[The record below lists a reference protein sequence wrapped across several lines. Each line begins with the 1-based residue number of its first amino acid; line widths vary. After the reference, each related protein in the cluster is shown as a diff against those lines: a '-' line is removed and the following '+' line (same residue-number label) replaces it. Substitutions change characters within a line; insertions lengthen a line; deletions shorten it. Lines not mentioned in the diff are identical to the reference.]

1 MHGSCTNAPTMR
13 VGTHQKGTAGFS
25 LIELMMVIV
34 IIMVLVTLAMPNV
47 MKATQHQPTM
57 QGTQRVMDSAHY
69 AKNRAVNDF
78 RAYALQIVPYISD
91 DLVGEVRVHRGT
103 GPECSSVDVASGA
116 PIKTYELDSIFPVE
130 EQTKGDNV
138 HVRIVTIRPQGLHTL
153 CFTPDGRMVNH
164 TTSQPVASELS
175 SEYAAGDAVI
185 ILQRFNGGVAVSER
199 HNVILPFSG
208 KPRFT
213 YGDDKGAKGEG
224 GA

>member
-1 MHGSCTNAPTMR
+1 MKNQHGES
-13 VGTHQKGTAGFS
+13 GFS

-47 MKATQHQPTM
+47 MKATQHQPAI
-57 QGTQRVMDSAHY
+57 QATQKVMDAAHF

-103 GPECSSVDVASGA
+103 GPQCSSVDIASST
-116 PIKTYELDSIFPVE
+116 PIRTFELDSIFPVE
-130 EQTKGDNV
+130 EQTGGPNV
-138 HVRIVTIRPQGLHTL
+138 HVRIVKVRPQGLHTL

-164 TTSQPVASELS
+164 TNSQPIASELS
-175 SEYAAGDAVI
+175 SDYGAGDAVI
-185 ILQRFNGGVAVSER
+185 VIQRFTGGVAVSEQ

-213 YGDDKGAKGEG
+213 YGDDEGPKGEG

>member
-1 MHGSCTNAPTMR
+1 MKCQSGS
-13 VGTHQKGTAGFS
+13 KGFS
-25 LIELMMVIV
+25 LLELMMVIV

-47 MKATQHQPTM
+47 MKATQHQPTI
-57 QGTQRVMDSAHY
+57 QATQKVMDSAHY

-103 GPECSSVDVASGA
+103 GPQCSSVDVAAGA
-116 PIKTYELDSIFPVE
+116 PIKTYELDSIFPIE
-130 EQTKGDNV
+130 EQSDGPNV
-138 HVRIVTIRPQGLHTL
+138 HVRIVKVRPQGLHTL

-164 TTSQPVASELS
+164 TNNQPVASDLS
-175 SEYAAGDAVI
+175 SEYGAGDAVI
-185 ILQRFNGGVAVSER
+185 AIQRFNDGVAVSEQ

-213 YGDDKGAKGEG
+213 YGDEKGSKGEG

>member
-1 MHGSCTNAPTMR
+1 MGRMKNQNGCS
-13 VGTHQKGTAGFS
+13 GFS
-25 LIELMMVIV
+25 LLELMMVIV

-47 MKATQHQPTM
+47 MKATQHQPTI
-57 QGTQRVMDSAHY
+57 QATQKVMDAAHY

-103 GPECSSVDVASGA
+103 GPQCSSVDVGGGT
-116 PIKTYELDSIFPVE
+116 PIKTYELDSIFPIE
-130 EQTKGDNV
+130 EQTEGPNV
-138 HVRIVTIRPQGLHTL
+138 HIRIVKVRPQGLHTL

-164 TTSQPVASELS
+164 TNNQPVASDLS
-175 SEYAAGDAVI
+175 SDYGAGDAVVVI
-185 ILQRFNGGVAVSER
+185 QRFTGGVAVSEQ

-213 YGDDKGAKGEG
+213 YGDEKGSKGEG

>member
-1 MHGSCTNAPTMR
+1 MGRMKNQNGSS
-13 VGTHQKGTAGFS
+13 GFS
-25 LIELMMVIV
+25 LVELMMVIV

-47 MKATQHQPTM
+47 MKATQHQPTI
-57 QGTQRVMDSAHY
+57 QATQKVMDAAHF

-91 DLVGEVRVHRGT
+91 EVVGEVRVHRGT
-103 GPECSSVDVASGA
+103 GPQCSSVDVAGGT
-116 PIKTYELDSIFPVE
+116 PIRTFELDSIFPIE
-130 EQTKGDNV
+130 EQTEGPNV
-138 HVRIVTIRPQGLHTL
+138 HVRIVKVRPQGLHTL

-164 TTSQPVASELS
+164 TNNQPIVSDLS
-175 SEYAAGDAVI
+175 SDYGAGDAVI
-185 ILQRFNGGVAVSER
+185 VIQRFTGGVAVSAQ

>member
-1 MHGSCTNAPTMR
+1 MR
-13 VGTHQKGTAGFS
+13 VDSQHTHSAGFT

-34 IIMVLVTLAMPNV
+34 IIMIMVTLAMPNV

-57 QGTQRVMDSAHY
+57 QATQKVMDSAHY

-91 DLVGEVRVHRGT
+91 ELVGEVRVHRGT
-103 GPECSSVDVASGA
+103 GPQCSSVDVANGA
-116 PIKTYELDSIFPVE
+116 PIKTYSLDEIFPLS
-130 EQTKGDNV
+130 EQTGGDNV
-138 HVRIVTIRPQGLHTL
+138 HVRILTIRPQGLHTV

-164 TTSQPVASELS
+164 TTNQPIASELS
-175 SEYAAGDAVI
+175 SDYGAGDGVI
-185 ILQRFNGGVAVSER
+185 VVQRFTGGVAVSQR

-208 KPRFT
+208 RPRFT
-213 YGDDKGAKGEG
+213 YGDDKGSKGEG